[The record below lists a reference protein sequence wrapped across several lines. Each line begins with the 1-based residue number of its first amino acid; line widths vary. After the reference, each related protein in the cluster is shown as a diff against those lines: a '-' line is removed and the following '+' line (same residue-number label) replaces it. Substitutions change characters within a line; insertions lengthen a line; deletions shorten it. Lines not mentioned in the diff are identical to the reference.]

1 MRQVEAQKS
10 NNQRLPSPLCFVLP
24 KEMSRVGWSRLASVS
39 LLLAVSLLGP
49 ATSAMASERPTL
61 RTLRQKYQGQRVVVI
76 ARETTIGLPSWRE
89 AKEISPGRYRQAS
102 DPLPVTYNGK
112 EATIIAVQLH
122 QMIPELESYACIVKL
137 PSCSPEPTEQRQNV
151 FGETVGDDAPVDA
164 SIDIVVRFDDGM
176 VGVTSRYPG
185 TIEYNMDIGSGL
197 ILVSVRDRHAQLMSE
212 KLPSIVGKKLYAV
225 KYSYVSLYEVDT
237 TLEDLTDSSQRVI
250 KRMHDVPLLQPLT
263 ILQAKHI
270 EELDLVV
277 LKLRLPDG
285 REAVVASEYRDEG
298 EKILG
303 SFLGFLPPNHDSFL
317 ARIAGYLLTAIPVN
331 LTSREVEAI
340 RKGSLF
346 YGMTREAVIYALG
359 FPDPEND
366 LGLAGKQL
374 IFNGGR
380 TLVYLDV
387 AGRVTDFQR
396 LGR

>member
-1 MRQVEAQKS
+1 M
-10 NNQRLPSPLCFVLP
+10 
-24 KEMSRVGWSRLASVS
+24 
-39 LLLAVSLLGP
+39 
-49 ATSAMASERPTL
+49 
-61 RTLRQKYQGQRVVVI
+61 
-76 ARETTIGLPSWRE
+76 
-89 AKEISPGRYRQAS
+89 
-102 DPLPVTYNGK
+102 
-112 EATIIAVQLH
+112 
-122 QMIPELESYACIVKL
+122 
-137 PSCSPEPTEQRQNV
+137 
-151 FGETVGDDAPVDA
+151 
-164 SIDIVVRFDDGM
+164 RFDDGV
-176 VGVTSRYPG
+176 VGITQHYAEV
-185 TIEYNMDIGSGL
+185 IEYNMDIGDGL
-197 ILVSVRDRHAQLMSE
+197 LLVSVRDRHARLMSE
-212 KLPSIVGKKLYAV
+212 KLPPVVGEKLYAV
-225 KYSYVSLYEVDT
+225 EYSYVSLYEADT

-366 LGLAGKQL
+366 LGIAGKQL
-374 IFNGGR
+374 VFREGRIF
-380 TLVYLDV
+380 VYLDV
-387 AGRVTDFQR
+387 AGQVTDIQILDR
-396 LGR
+396 